1 MELKD
6 LEDEVVA
13 ALPEDMRPGPN
24 PYGFPWEMVI
34 CAGVVGVFAVLLFL
48 WRSFRSVRSRLYVGR
63 ENKLAVELS
72 KLLDEKCK
80 LLEKFSLVQKEYEGL
95 ESSLE
100 DANFEKESTEA
111 QSLEAVYEKLNSS
124 KSELEDEILFLENQ
138 LKEEESKHSEQD
150 ELMVDIS
157 KKIQSLEDESKSLK
171 SQVAE
176 AKTTFKI
183 FQMNEERLKIAI
195 KDALSENSQ
204 LQESQK
210 QLLQEAEEW
219 REQVDQL
226 NKQKITFED
235 SKALAEQILYDKE
248 NQIKSLTERLIKMK
262 DWAAVLGEDLTN
274 DDNLELEMKSES
286 ENDNQPKGA
295 LKKLIHAAKLN
306 ASLKTLEGERNQ
318 IYIQL
323 SEVDKVKEELIEC
336 IKNLQTEQASLQSEN
351 TQFESE
357 NQKLQQKLKV
367 MTELYQENE
376 MTLHRKLTVEENYR
390 LEKEEKLSK
399 ADEKISHA
407 AEELETYRKRAK
419 DLEEELERTIHSYQ
433 GQIISHEKKAH
444 DNWLAARTAERNL
457 NDLRKENALNRQKL
471 TETEFK
477 FELLEKD
484 PYALDVPNTAFG
496 REHSPYGPSPL
507 GRPSSET
514 RAFLSPPTLLEGPLR
529 LSPLLPGGGGR
540 GSRGPGNPLDH
551 QNTSERGESSCDRLT
566 DAHRAPSDTG
576 SLSPPWEQ
584 DRRMM
589 IPPSGQPYPDPAL
602 PPQRQDRFYSNSGR
616 LSGPAEL
623 RSFNVPSFDKLD
635 GPMSSEMESS
645 RNDSKDD
652 LGNLNV
658 PDSSLPAESEA
669 TGPGFLP
676 PPLPPIRGP
685 LFPMDTRGPFLRRGP
700 PFPPPPPGSMYGV
713 PRDFFPPRD
722 FPGPPHPPFAVRNVY
737 SPRGFPHY
745 LPPRAGYFPPPLH
758 PESRSEFPSGLI
770 PPSNEPTTEHPEPQ
784 QET

>member
-1 MELKD
+1 MEGPRTAPQSYVGLV
-6 LEDEVVA
+6 LEELRRVVA
-13 ALPEDMRPGPN
+13 VLPEDMRLDTN
-24 PYGFPWEMVI
+24 PYGFPWELVI
-34 CAGVVGVFAVLLFL
+34 CAGVVGFFAVLLFL
-48 WRSFRSVRSRLYVGR
+48 WRSFQSVRSRLYVGR

-72 KLLDEKCK
+72 RQIDEKCK
-80 LLEKFSLVQKEYEGL
+80 LLEKFSLVQKEYEDL
-95 ESSLE
+95 ESSLK
-100 DANFEKESTEA
+100 DASFEKESTEA
-111 QSLEAVYEKLNSS
+111 QSLEFVEGSQISEAVYEKLNKS
-124 KSELEDEILFLENQ
+124 KSDLEDEILFLENQ
-138 LKEEESKHSEQD
+138 LKEEKSKHSEQD

-157 KKIQSLEDESKSLK
+157 KRIQSLEDESKSLK

-176 AKTTFKI
+176 AKMTFKI

-195 KDALSENSQ
+195 KDALNENSQ
-204 LQESQK
+204 LQESRK

-219 REQVDQL
+219 KEQVNQL

-235 SKALAEQILYDKE
+235 SKVYAEQVLYDKE

-274 DDNLELEMKSES
+274 YDNLELEMSES

-295 LKKLIHAAKLN
+295 LKKLVHAAKLN

-318 IYIQL
+318 IYIHL
-323 SEVDKVKEELIEC
+323 SEVDKTKEELTEC

-357 NQKLQQKLKV
+357 TQKLQQKLKV

-457 NDLRKENALNRQKL
+457 NDLRKENAHNRQKL

-496 REHSPYGPSPL
+496 R
-507 GRPSSET
+507 
-514 RAFLSPPTLLEGPLR
+514 
-529 LSPLLPGGGGR
+529 

-551 QNTSERGESSCDRLT
+551 QNTNERGESSCDRLP

-602 PPQRQDRFYSNSGR
+602 PLQRQDRFYSNSGR

-623 RSFNVPSFDKLD
+623 RSFNMSSLDKVD
-635 GPMSSEMESS
+635 GPISSEVETS

-669 TGPGFLP
+669 TGPGFVP
-676 PPLPPIRGP
+676 PPLAPIRGP
-685 LFPMDTRGPFLRRGP
+685 LFPMDTRGPFMRRGP
-700 PFPPPPPGSMYGV
+700 PFPPPPPGSMYGA
-713 PRDFFPPRD
+713 PRDYFPPRD
-722 FPGPPHPPFAVRNVY
+722 FPGPPHPPFAMRNVY
-737 SPRGFPHY
+737 PPRGFPHY
-745 LPPRAGYFPPPLH
+745 LPPRAGFFPSPPH

-770 PPSNEPTTEHPEPQ
+770 PSSNEPTTEHPEPQ